1 MNRYTVNGYTRI
13 SKNQAR
19 KLWTA
24 NTTPVFACPCK
35 LRPGAPWYPEI
46 QFPTDTGSTWEQ
58 LTNAA
63 EYYKCGPAEGR
74 RLVYYVAE
82 EVLPL

>member
-1 MNRYTVNGYTRI
+1 MNRYTVNGYARI

-19 KLWTA
+19 KLWA
-24 NTTPVFACPCK
+24 EDRTPVFACPCK

-46 QFPTDTGSTWEQ
+46 QLPTDTGSTWER

-63 EYYKCGPAEGR
+63 EYYKCGSAEGN
-74 RLVYYVAE
+74 RLVYYVTDG
-82 EVLPL
+82 VLPL